1 MNQSPA
7 SRNHASFHP
16 ALLPPSM
23 RENGTHSKHWP
34 PGHKSI
40 PKGYVSFSCSQILRN
55 QAASLTR
62 SQAENCWRLAAI
74 PVPTHASSGPVGAS
88 GIQMKQSHSDVTV
101 LPCIPGGGKNKKKK
115 AAKERSCEWF
125 EIMQNVSAEPRLYY
139 LETREEERQRTDGTT
154 VQKKGEEK

>member
-1 MNQSPA
+1 MFNNAPAAENHHLRSDRSAGVSSEIRLCLPVNQSPA

-23 RENGTHSKHWP
+23 RANGAHSKHWP

-40 PKGYVSFSCSQILRN
+40 PKGYFSFSCSQILKN

-62 SQAENCWRLAAI
+62 SQAENCSRLAAI
-74 PVPTHASSGPVGAS
+74 PVPTHASSSPVGAS

-101 LPCIPGGGKNKKKK
+101 LPLFQGEVKGKK
-115 AAKERSCEWF
+115 SC
-125 EIMQNVSAEPRLYY
+125 
-139 LETREEERQRTDGTT
+139 
-154 VQKKGEEK
+154 KGE